1 MKKFILLIGIL
12 IASLSICYSQQI
24 VERNQTIDNYSKM
37 ISNEC
42 GGTILESYTNTMV
55 DGIPMNA
62 YSVVIK
68 IDSTYTEHMV
78 KDSVRK
84 INRLIISM
92 ESIMDWERI
101 ETGPIMSG
109 YLLKDLYIIA
119 IAFDKDVHKIII
131 TGINK

>member
-1 MKKFILLIGIL
+1 MKKLILMISMLIVSVLIG
-12 IASLSICYSQQI
+12 YSQQI
-24 VERNQTIDNYSKM
+24 VERNQMVDNYSKM

-42 GGTILESYTNTMV
+42 SGTILESYTNTMV

-78 KDSVRK
+78 KHSVGK

-101 ETGPIMSG
+101 ETGSIMSG